1 ARRVSS
7 APASATNAMVSP
19 VPGSVTGNVR
29 PDWAGCHWPF
39 TNSPYVLVPV
49 SAVSSF
55 IRFSSL
61 HGQPPGARRPG
72 PGEGKKPTVWRA
84 KPLWSTSHGPT
95 PHVVRRVRYSPKA
108 MTGAPTRIKMSRGMK
123 PSGIRTRRRR
133 ASRPA
138 TGATE
143 SSLFIGQKL
152 QRQQEDSFH
161 HTGGGLRRHR
171 RNQAPGRG
179 TWQAAIPG
187 GARALGDGDSA
198 RTAGRRGD
206 DQPEVSD
213 AGHEGDKFANEPE
226 RFRRHAGAGDGRRRV
241 YREPLGGRAVGA
253 GRPGGGSGQLRL
265 GQAAKRTRR
274 GRAV

>member
-1 ARRVSS
+1 SRETSGRIGPVAIGRPRTVRTSWYQFQPS
-7 APASATNAMVSP
+7 ALSFASPPFMGSR
-19 VPGSVTGNVR
+19 PG
-29 PDWAGCHWPF
+29 
-39 TNSPYVLVPV
+39 L
-49 SAVSSF
+49 
-55 IRFSSL
+55 
-61 HGQPPGARRPG
+61 GARWTG
-72 PGEGKKPTVWRA
+72 THSK
-84 KPLWSTSHGPT
+84 STSHGPT

-108 MTGAPTRIKMSRGMK
+108 MTGALTRIKMSAGMK

-152 QRQQEDSFH
+152 QRRQEDSFH
-161 HTGGGLRRHR
+161 RTGGGLRRHR

-213 AGHEGDKFANEPE
+213 AGHEGDKFANEP
-226 RFRRHAGAGDGRRRV
+226 
-241 YREPLGGRAVGA
+241 
-253 GRPGGGSGQLRL
+253 
-265 GQAAKRTRR
+265 
-274 GRAV
+274 